1 MPSDYQPIPCA
12 DHERLEFAVLRRR
25 PLNLV
30 WQRESGDEPCAER
43 VLPVDVE
50 TREGA
55 EWLTLERKDGTRE
68 RVRLDCIRSV
78 DEA

>member
-1 MPSDYQPIPCA
+1 MSGDYHPIPCA
-12 DHERLEFAVLRRR
+12 AHERLEFAVLRRR
-25 PLNLV
+25 PLDLV
-30 WQRESGDEPCAER
+30 WQREMGGEPCTER

-55 EWLTLERKDGTRE
+55 EWLTLQRQDGTRE
-68 RVRLDCIRSV
+68 RVRLDWIRSV